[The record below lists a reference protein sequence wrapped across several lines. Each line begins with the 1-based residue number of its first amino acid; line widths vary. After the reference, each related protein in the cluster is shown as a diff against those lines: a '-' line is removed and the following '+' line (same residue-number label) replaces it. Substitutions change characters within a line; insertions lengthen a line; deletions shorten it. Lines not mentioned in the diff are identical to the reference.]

1 MNEGISIAEKIK
13 GARELAGLTQA
24 QLAEKVGTTPQNISQ
39 YERGIRK
46 PKYETLLKISNAIAE
61 TLNIDSEVLLK
72 TKSLYPDLQQIGSQL
87 MKTAYGTDDEYEAFL
102 VVFSRWYKKLS
113 DTDKDSISAIVKYLQ
128 KLNSDGKR
136 VAAERIEELAQIPKY
151 QRQQDTPAGE
161 GEEEP
166 EAKK

>member
-39 YERGIRK
+39 YERCIRK

-72 TKSLYPDLQQIGSQL
+72 TKSWYPDLQQIGSQL

>member
-72 TKSLYPDLQQIGSQL
+72 TKSWYP
-87 MKTAYGTDDEYEAFL
+87 EAFL